1 MFLKLKK
8 PIMLRNLFYTSAI
21 LSLVLIFS
29 ACSGNSGKNAKS
41 NGDEF
46 SIADSA
52 LNQDG
57 PLELSEEVM
66 SDVIQNISSPV
77 EMAALIKKSGVAF
90 SQKILNNPDNV
101 ENYNTSFKRALN
113 LGVYSADM
121 GYINTFDKNTIVIS
135 YLLSVKEVAE
145 GIKVGQFFDF
155 NSLKQLATNSNNLD
169 SLMEISVSS
178 FNKMD
183 SYLREQKRSNVSSLI
198 VTGAWIEG
206 LYIAGNVIKETK
218 NEDLIKR
225 IGEQKDIIEHLLII
239 LSNYNSYPNF
249 AELVKRLEQIK
260 QAYSGVKITTVVG
273 EPVKKIVDGRLTIV
287 QGEVSKV
294 EITPEQ
300 IDAILTEIFNLRDF
314 IVS

>member
-1 MFLKLKK
+1 MLK
-8 PIMLRNLFYTSAI
+8 NLLYTSAI
-21 LSLVLIFS
+21 LSIVLFFS
-29 ACSGNSGKNAKS
+29 ACSGNSGKNTKS
-41 NGDEF
+41 DSDEF
-46 SIADSA
+46 SIEDSA
-52 LNQDG
+52 LNQNE

-77 EMAALIKKSGVAF
+77 EMAALIKKSGVEF
-90 SQKILNNPDNV
+90 SQKILNKPENV
-101 ENYNTSFKRALN
+101 QDYNTSFKRALN
-113 LGVYSADM
+113 LGVFSADL
-121 GYINTFDKNTIVIS
+121 GYINTFDKNTIVVS
-135 YLLSVKEVAE
+135 YLLSVKELSE

-218 NEDLIKR
+218 NEDLINR

-239 LSNYNSYPNF
+239 LNNYNNDPNF
-249 AELVKRLEQIK
+249 SELVSRLEQIK
-260 QAYSGVKITTVVG
+260 QAYKDVKITTVVG
-273 EPVKKIVDGRLTIV
+273 EPEKKIVDGRLTIV

-300 IDAILTEIFNLRDF
+300 TAAILAEIDNLRDF